1 MSYLREAE
9 GGITLSV
16 HAQPKASR
24 TKIVGLHGEALK
36 IAVQAPPVEGAAN
49 EALLE
54 FLASFF
60 GVAKRAV
67 VLRTGETARKK
78 VFFVAGLTAERA
90 TKLVEGQL

>member
-1 MSYLREAE
+1 
-9 GGITLSV
+9 
-16 HAQPKASR
+16 
-24 TKIVGLHGEALK
+24 
-36 IAVQAPPVEGAAN
+36 
-49 EALLE
+49 LE